1 MGCLLNLFKIFLGI
15 IAIIIMLVVGY
26 KLVAD
31 PYRPES
37 PNSPWSH
44 KTAEVSSQQDDSPT
58 IDNISYDVPM
68 QTGPTHDY
76 IMDNTFQKSVVV
88 MELDP
93 EFEKGLVYV
102 IKAFKAV
109 FGQDFSP
116 TIISAHDSFYRH
128 DKWSPHR
135 VGRAVDIA
143 LADLPLNDKRRLVK
157 FLKSTMPDY
166 YTIIWENQGIQSEH
180 LHVQYRQ

>member
-1 MGCLLNLFKIFLGI
+1 MGCLGNLIKIFLGLIMI
-15 IAIIIMLVVGY
+15 IFMSVAGY
-26 KLVAD
+26 KLVFD

-37 PNSPWSH
+37 PNSCWSH
-44 KTAEVSSQQDDSPT
+44 KTAEVSSPQDDSPS

-76 IMDNTFQKSVVV
+76 IMDNTFQKQFVR

-93 EFEKGLVYV
+93 ELENGLVYV

-116 TIISAHDSFYRH
+116 TIISAHDAFDRH

-135 VGRAVDIA
+135 LGRAVDIG
-143 LADLPLNDKRRLVK
+143 LADLPLNEKRRLVK
-157 FLKSTMPDY
+157 FLKSTMPDDF
-166 YTIIWENQGIQSEH
+166 TLIWENFGIQTEH
-180 LHVQYRQ
+180 LHFQYHQ

>member
-1 MGCLLNLFKIFLGI
+1 MGCLFNLLKCILGLI
-15 IAIIIMLVVGY
+15 MILIMLIVGY
-26 KLVAD
+26 KLVFD

-37 PNSPWSH
+37 PNSCWSH
-44 KTAEVSSQQDDSPT
+44 KTAEVESIQDDSPT

-76 IMDNTFQKSVVV
+76 IMDNTFQKPFVV

-93 EFEKGLVYV
+93 ELEKGLVYV
-102 IKAFKAV
+102 IKAFKTV

-116 TIISAHDSFYRH
+116 TIISAHDSFDRH

-135 VGRAVDIA
+135 VGRAVDID
-143 LADLPLNDKRRLVK
+143 LSDLPLQETKRIVK
-157 FLKSTMPDY
+157 FLKSTMPDD
-166 YTIIWENQGIQSEH
+166 YTINWEDQGIQTEH
-180 LHVQYRQ
+180 LHFQYHQ